1 MIRLLRYAVEHYLVV
16 PLGVGVALVWAN
28 TTPQSYYELAEGLA
42 FAVNEIGMAFV
53 LAFLMQEVVEAMLP
67 GGTLHTF
74 RRGALP
80 VVAAAGGT
88 LGAIIVYRAVVIAG
102 DEPVQV
108 LGWPIASAVDIAV
121 AFLVARSIFGRHAA
135 VTFLLLLAIASDAI
149 GLLLVSQRFPVGE
162 LHAGAPELVI
172 FAIAI
177 AYGLRQSKV
186 RRIWPYILICGPL
199 SWFGCFWSGVHPALA
214 LLPIIP
220 FLPHTARELNP
231 VVDRARGRHQAAAHF
246 EYVFRYPVQV
256 VAFLFGLV
264 NGGVLMRGFGSGTWA
279 VIAAALVGRPAG
291 ILVAIALALA
301 AGLQLPRRLG
311 WRDMI
316 VVAFAASSGFTF
328 ALFFASAAIPVGPTL
343 IQAKLGALATV
354 AGTLLALAA
363 ARVLRVGRF
372 AT

>member
-1 MIRLLRYAVEHYLVV
+1 
-16 PLGVGVALVWAN
+16 
-28 TTPQSYYELAEGLA
+28 
-42 FAVNEIGMAFV
+42 
-53 LAFLMQEVVEAMLP
+53 MQA
-67 GGTLHTF
+67 
-74 RRGALP
+74 
-80 VVAAAGGT
+80 
-88 LGAIIVYRAVVIAG
+88 
-102 DEPVQV
+102 

-135 VTFLLLLAIASDAI
+135 VTFLLLLTIASDAI
-149 GLLLVSQRFPVGE
+149 GLLLVSQRFPVGD
-162 LHAGAPELVI
+162 LHAGAPSLVI

-186 RRIWPYILICGPL
+186 RGIWPYILICGPL
-199 SWFGCFWSGVHPALA
+199 AWFGCFWSGVHPALA

-231 VVDRARGRHQAAAHF
+231 VIDLSGGRHQAAAHF

-279 VIAAALVGRPAG
+279 VIAAALVGRPVG

-301 AGLQLPRRLG
+301 AGLRLPRRLG
-311 WRDMI
+311 WRDMV

-328 ALFFASAAIPVGPTL
+328 ALFFAAAAIPVGPSL